1 MIKHLALLIF
11 SIIVLQMG
19 VLVTVP
25 KPVNAAVA
33 AGCNKS
39 GTFFLSFPTWYEYLD
54 VGPIAGDKC
63 AIIGPKD
70 VNGKFSWPAALGRIA
85 LAIVDILIRIAG
97 IVALIGIIY
106 GGFRYILSQGEPDNI
121 KHAQGTIIAA
131 LIGLVI
137 ALLSTAIISF
147 IGGALWK

>member
-1 MIKHLALLIF
+1 VIKRFILLATSIF
-11 SIIVLQMG
+11 ILQIGIV
-19 VLVTVP
+19 VAAP

-33 AGCNKS
+33 DGCNKS
-39 GTFFLSFPTWYEYLD
+39 STFFLNFPTWYEYLD